1 MKYIPPKDLKLS
13 QEEQEILEFVE
24 NNLDQ
29 LTPPTEEEKIAWK
42 MVAENTIKRKN
53 INMRATESDMEKL
66 KARAA
71 DLGIGYQT
79 IITTLIRQYLS
90 GKIRLEL

>member
-1 MKYIPPKDLKLS
+1 MKKNPQDWQLT
-13 QEEQEILEFVE
+13 QEEQDFLDEFE
-24 NNLDQ
+24 AHTDE
-29 LTPPTEEEKIAWK
+29 LTPPTEEEKAAWK
-42 MVAENTIKRKN
+42 MVAENTIKKKN
-53 INMRATESDMEKL
+53 INMRATENDLEKL

-79 IITTLIRQYLS
+79 IITALIRQYLS

>member
-13 QEEQEILEFVE
+13 AEEQEILEFVE
-24 NNLDQ
+24 SNLDQ
-29 LTPPTEEEKIAWK
+29 LTPPTEGEKAVWK
-42 MVAENTIKRKN
+42 MAAENTIKKKN
-53 INMRATESDMEKL
+53 INMRATENDLEKL

-79 IITTLIRQYLS
+79 IITALIRQYLS